1 MEKENREKE
10 KKDPMEEFIDIYDK
24 DQNRLGLTV
33 SREGA
38 FMKEGQF
45 MLYVL
50 AIVQDKQGRFLITR
64 RSLDKHWAA
73 GWWEVSGGG
82 VRSGETPAQAVIRE
96 VGEEVGLAVPDE
108 NPLPIYTYEN
118 VDLERGDNYI
128 VNMYRFT
135 IDFTIDDVVLQEE
148 EAVDCR
154 LATWDE
160 ISKLNEQGI
169 FLHYGRV
176 KTALGA

>member
-1 MEKENREKE
+1 
-10 KKDPMEEFIDIYDK
+10 MEELIDIYDK

-33 SREGA
+33 AREGA
-38 FMKEGQF
+38 FMEEGQF

-50 AIVQDKQGRFLITR
+50 AIIQDGRGRFLITR

-82 VRSGETPAQAVIRE
+82 VRAGETSAQAVIRE
-96 VGEEVGLAVPDE
+96 VGEEVGLVVPDE
-108 NPLPIYTYEN
+108 NPVPVYTYEN

-135 IDFTIDDVVLQEE
+135 IDFALEDVVLQAE
-148 EAVDCR
+148 EALDCR

-160 ISKLNEQGI
+160 ISELNEQGI

-176 KTALGA
+176 KTALEA